1 MKSQRE
7 SSRLSRVEKQLKLFY
22 KAAGV
27 KAVAHGV
34 MDLQGQGHQQ
44 APLHRTVAAQG
55 KNGEQV
61 FPAPRKEIPRRKAF
75 FRLTKP
81 PAGGYHI
88 QYSAAKSRSTAISR
102 TSVRTFQIE

>member
-1 MKSQRE
+1 MKAQRE

-55 KNGEQV
+55 KDGEQV
-61 FPAPRKEIPRRKAF
+61 FPAPGEAP
-75 FRLTKP
+75 
-81 PAGGYHI
+81 G
-88 QYSAAKSRSTAISR
+88 
-102 TSVRTFQIE
+102 ENW

>member
-44 APLHRTVAAQG
+44 TPCTGR
-55 KNGEQV
+55 
-61 FPAPRKEIPRRKAF
+61 
-75 FRLTKP
+75 
-81 PAGGYHI
+81 
-88 QYSAAKSRSTAISR
+88 
-102 TSVRTFQIE
+102 